1 MITETNISPSP
12 HAGGHLGVG
21 GVMSN
26 MDSSV
31 GDPSFF
37 LHHGFIDRNWWTWQN
52 IDPANYTYQIS
63 GYTTQTPLPS
73 GGYEEVTLDYV
84 LSSLGVFLTL
94 RFMMSWTRKVDT
106 YAMSMTTNVCTSVQL
121 EVRLRRLPA
130 RLGYKRE
137 VMLDRCCWMRSPD

>member
-73 GGYEEVTLDYV
+73 SGYEEVTLDYV
-84 LSSLGVFLTL
+84 LSSLGVLPDVTVYDV
-94 RFMMSWTRKVDT
+94 MDT
-106 YAMSMTTNVCTSVQL
+106 
-121 EVRLRRLPA
+121 EG
-130 RLGYKRE
+130 GYLCYE
-137 VMLDRCCWMRSPD
+137 YDY

>member
-1 MITETNISPSP
+1 LQGKITIPNEMITETDISLSP

-21 GVMSN
+21 GVMAN

-52 IDPANYTYQIS
+52 IDPTNNLYQIS
-63 GYTTQTPLPS
+63 GYTTQKPLPS

-84 LSSLGVFLTL
+84 MSSWGV
-94 RFMMSWTRKVDT
+94 
-106 YAMSMTTNVCTSVQL
+106 
-121 EVRLRRLPA
+121 LPDVTVYDVMDA
-130 RLGYKRE
+130 EGGYLCYE
-137 VMLDRCCWMRSPD
+137 YDY